1 MAMPRFW
8 VTTSSQSAT
17 LLYTR
22 NTHKGHIGRLASL
35 PLVVRGNIM
44 ALSSGMDNI
53 IAALGQSNRLC
64 DVFLSYLVSW
74 QLEEVLVAMQVS
86 FPALIALHLAST
98 GETLLAIPDSF
109 LGGPAPR
116 LQSFGLHAIPFPGL
130 PKLLLSTNHPVRLD
144 LSHIPHS
151 GYISPEAMAMCL
163 SLLTSLDTLS
173 LGFSSSRS
181 RPDRKSRRLT
191 PTTRS
196 ILPDLTSF
204 QFEGASEYLEDLVA
218 RVDAPRLD
226 NLSITFF
233 PQMNFDT
240 PHLVQ
245 FISRTPAFQEPNE
258 AHVAY
263 TYDLDDVVR
272 LVWASDDYRRLC
284 VGISPDEL
292 DLHLSSITQICT
304 MCLPPLPTVENLRL
318 GAFTESRD
326 SEMSWNGNVDQWSEF
341 LHPFTGVKSL
351 YLSVEFQPN
360 MASALQK
367 LVGTAEVLPSLQ
379 NIFLERP
386 EPSGAFQ
393 EAIGQFVAAR
403 QLSGHPIAIYAWD

>member
-130 PKLLLSTNHPVRLD
+130 PKLLLSTNHLVRLD
-144 LSHIPHS
+144 LS
-151 GYISPEAMAMCL
+151 
-163 SLLTSLDTLS
+163 
-173 LGFSSSRS
+173 
-181 RPDRKSRRLT
+181 
-191 PTTRS
+191 
-196 ILPDLTSF
+196 
-204 QFEGASEYLEDLVA
+204 
-218 RVDAPRLD
+218 
-226 NLSITFF
+226 
-233 PQMNFDT
+233 
-240 PHLVQ
+240 
-245 FISRTPAFQEPNE
+245 
-258 AHVAY
+258 
-263 TYDLDDVVR
+263 
-272 LVWASDDYRRLC
+272 
-284 VGISPDEL
+284 
-292 DLHLSSITQICT
+292 
-304 MCLPPLPTVENLRL
+304 
-318 GAFTESRD
+318 
-326 SEMSWNGNVDQWSEF
+326 
-341 LHPFTGVKSL
+341 
-351 YLSVEFQPN
+351 
-360 MASALQK
+360 
-367 LVGTAEVLPSLQ
+367 
-379 NIFLERP
+379 
-386 EPSGAFQ
+386 
-393 EAIGQFVAAR
+393 
-403 QLSGHPIAIYAWD
+403 